1 MGKVIVSGY
10 LELSIPN
17 ITKHISA
24 TAHWEKVMNRG
35 VPNWIYKNNIMKL
48 DTTSYYRQKRV

>member
-1 MGKVIVSGY
+1 LISGEGKVIVSGN
-10 LELSIPN
+10 LELSTPN

-35 VPNWIYKNNIMKL
+35 VPNWIKYKTRYCRFSNRK
-48 DTTSYYRQKRV
+48 K